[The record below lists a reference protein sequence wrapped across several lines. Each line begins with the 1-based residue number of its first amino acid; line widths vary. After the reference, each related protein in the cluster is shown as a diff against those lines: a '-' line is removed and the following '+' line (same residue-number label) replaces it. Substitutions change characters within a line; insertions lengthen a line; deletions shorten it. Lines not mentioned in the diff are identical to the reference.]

1 MDITFGQ
8 IVTAISA
15 AMVVISFITIIYNF
29 VRKSTLDKIEKNEKE
44 IEQLKIE
51 VGVLKSEAKDS
62 KEERLLLVNGVLA
75 CLKGLQVLQGQS
87 DDSAVLEGIQKIEDF
102 LMKKSHN

>member
-8 IVTAISA
+8 IVTAISSI
-15 AMVVISFITIIYNF
+15 MVVISFIVVIYNF
-29 VRKSTLDKIEKNEKE
+29 VRKSTLDRIEKNTKE

-62 KEERLLLVNGVLA
+62 KEERLLLMNGVLA
-75 CLKGLQVLQGQS
+75 CLKGFKKQGCDGSVTEAIHQ
-87 DDSAVLEGIQKIEDF
+87 IEDY
-102 LMKKSHN
+102 LMKKSHD

>member
-1 MDITFGQ
+1 MDITVGQ
-8 IVTAISA
+8 LV
-15 AMVVISFITIIYNF
+15 TIIGAL
-29 VRKSTLDKIEKNEKE
+29 STVIGFIVVVYKILRSSALDKIEANTKE

-75 CLKGLQVLQGQS
+75 CLKGLQGQGCNGPVS
-87 DDSAVLEGIQKIEDF
+87 EGIKNIENF
-102 LMKKSHN
+102 LMKKSHD